1 MPTDEKLIERA
12 KALIESRTGWGNS
25 HEWTNQD
32 FVALSEKIREK
43 TGEML
48 SHVTLKR
55 IWGKVKYDSLPNTH
69 TLNTLVQ
76 FIDYENWREFKIK
89 EGNGDHAAHPADPS
103 QHAAPPPHQA
113 SPITSPPHQASTPAP
128 SSPHQPPPITAAPH
142 QAPAPSLPEAS
153 PHIRQSNRRRYL
165 IWTAI
170 TLLALAGVSLFIRA
184 NRNPPAR
191 PVYTFTSKKTVSQG
205 VPNSVIFD
213 FDASGSPYDSVIIQQ
228 SWDTTLRTKLSKG
241 QHHHTSIYYYPDFL
255 YAKLIVGGRIVKEH
269 SLFIQSNGWLPMI
282 EHSPVP
288 VYFTKEDAISHGKM
302 SLTAAQ
308 IESRNIPM
316 QPSPPTTLFT
326 NVRDFGEIY
335 SDDFVFETSLK
346 NDYREGAAACQL
358 ARIYLLCEGTAIWV
372 PLCAKGCVSAIDMY
386 FTGFYASGQREDLSA
401 FGVDFSSY
409 IKLRIESHGG
419 IGKVFVND
427 HLAYQV
433 SSHVTRSRIIGID
446 YRFEGTGSVDY
457 VKLSNGKVNY
467 EDQF

>member
-43 TGEML
+43 TGETL

-89 EGNGDHAAHPADPS
+89 EGNGDQASHPADPYEHTAPPAAS
-103 QHAAPPPHQA
+103 HQQASSPMASHQEVSPIAASYQEAPPPA
-113 SPITSPPHQASTPAP
+113 SP
-128 SSPHQPPPITAAPH
+128 PI
-142 QAPAPSLPEAS
+142 Q
-153 PHIRQSNRRRYL
+153 QSNRRRYF

-170 TLLALAGVSLFIRA
+170 TLVALAGVSLFIRA
-184 NRNPPAR
+184 NRNPPGR

-255 YAKLIVGGRIVKEH
+255 YAKLIVGGRIVGEH

-282 EHSPVP
+282 EHEPVP
-288 VYFTKEDAISHGKM
+288 VYFTKEDAIGKGKM

-346 NDYREGAAACQL
+346 NDYRLGAAACQL
-358 ARIYLLCEGTAIWV
+358 ARVYLLCEGTAIWV

-401 FGVDFSSY
+401 FGVDFSNY

-433 SSHVTRSRIIGID
+433 NSHVSRSRIIGID